1 MANLDLPAFHG
12 IIGRSPAMQ
21 ALFRG
26 IERVAPHDVSV
37 LIQGESGTGKELIA
51 RAVHR
56 LSRRRERPLQTVNAG
71 AFSRELLLSELF
83 GHERGAFTGAVT
95 RTAGLLA
102 AAHGGTLFLDEVAE
116 LPPEGQVALLR
127 FLQEGELRAVG
138 SRETRRVDV
147 RVIAATH
154 RDLPAMI
161 AAGTFR
167 EDLYYRLR
175 WMVLA
180 VPPLRERP
188 DDIPLLAEHFR
199 AQLSHRFDLAISG
212 FSARAL
218 ACLVDGPWPGNVREL
233 ETVIAQAL
241 LLRGAG
247 LVELE
252 DVAQPGKT
260 GAALAGHRPAP
271 GRIASDLDEELEW
284 PAREALRIAAARG
297 EVRRGDLTARCGVS
311 TESARRHLVRLVERG
326 LLRRTGGGRGGR
338 GVRYVLARGPVDH
351 GRARRRRPDDRSRN
365 TGGGNRKKPQRQER
379 S

>member
-1 MANLDLPAFHG
+1 MAHARGQDAAGRARLSGVGDASGQAELTRTMADPDLRAFHG

-21 ALFRG
+21 TLFRR

-154 RDLPAMI
+154 RDLRAMI

-175 WMVLA
+175 WVVLA

-199 AQLSHRFDLAISG
+199 AQLNHRFGLAISG
-212 FSARAL
+212 FSAQRAGMPGRRPV
-218 ACLVDGPWPGNVREL
+218 AGERARAGDGDRPG
-233 ETVIAQAL
+233 A
-241 LLRGAG
+241 
-247 LVELE
+247 
-252 DVAQPGKT
+252 
-260 GAALAGHRPAP
+260 PAP
-271 GRIASDLDEELEW
+271 RRRTWWSSRTW
-284 PAREALRIAAARG
+284 PSPARRG
-297 EVRRGDLTARCGVS
+297 RTWRFTSRRPGGSRPTSTRSSNGRRGKHCASRRRGARCG
-311 TESARRHLVRLVERG
+311 A
-326 LLRRTGGGRGGR
+326 
-338 GVRYVLARGPVDH
+338 AI
-351 GRARRRRPDDRSRN
+351 
-365 TGGGNRKKPQRQER
+365 
-379 S
+379 

>member
-1 MANLDLPAFHG
+1 
-12 IIGRSPAMQ
+12 MQ
-21 ALFRG
+21 ALFG
-26 IERVAPHDVSV
+26 QIGSVARHDVSV

-56 LSRRRERPLQTVNAG
+56 LSQRRDRPLQTVNAG

-127 FLQEGELRAVG
+127 FLQEGEVRAVG
-138 SRETRRVDV
+138 STETRRVDA

-154 RDLPAMI
+154 RALSAMI
-161 AAGTFR
+161 SAGTFR

-175 WMVLA
+175 WVVLA

-199 AQLSHRFDLAISG
+199 ARLNERFGLAISG

-218 ACLVDGPWPGNVREL
+218 ACLADGPWPGNVREL

-241 LLRGAG
+241 LLRGEG
-247 LVELE
+247 LVQLE
-252 DVAQPGKT
+252 DVAQPGGT
-260 GAALAGHRPAP
+260 GAGRAVHEPAP
-271 GRIASDLDEELEW
+271 TWVASEFDALDW
-284 PAREALRIAAARG
+284 PAQEALRIAAARG
-297 EVRRGDLTARCGVS
+297 EVRRSDLIARCGIS
-311 TESARRHLVRLVERG
+311 RESARKYFVGLVARK
-326 LLRRTGGGRGGR
+326 LLRRVGSGGR
-338 GVRYVLARGPVDH
+338 GVRYTLTRPRTDH
-351 GRARRRRPDDRSRN
+351 GRVGRGRSQDRKRN
-365 TGGGNRKKPQRQER
+365 AEEGKRKKAQRPR
-379 S
+379 PRA

>member
-1 MANLDLPAFHG
+1 MAGADLPSFHG
-12 IIGRSPAMQ
+12 IIGRSAAMQ
-21 ALFRG
+21 TLFG
-26 IERVAPHDVSV
+26 QIGSVARHDVSV

-56 LSRRRERPLQTVNAG
+56 LSRRRDRPLQTVNAG

-127 FLQEGELRAVG
+127 FLQEGEVRAVG
-138 SRETRRVDV
+138 STETRRVDV

-154 RDLPAMI
+154 RPLSALI

-175 WMVLA
+175 WVVLA

-199 AQLSHRFDLAISG
+199 ARLNERFGLAISG

-218 ACLVDGPWPGNVREL
+218 ACLADGPWPGNVREL

-241 LLRGAG
+241 LLRGEGVVQLEDLAKPGETGAG
-247 LVELE
+247 LAVHE
-252 DVAQPGKT
+252 
-260 GAALAGHRPAP
+260 PAP
-271 GRIASDLDEELEW
+271 KWIASDLDALEW
-284 PAREALRIAAARG
+284 PAQEALRIAAARG

-311 TESARRHLVRLVERG
+311 TESARKYLVGLAARG
-326 LLRRTGGGRGGR
+326 LLRRVGGGRGA
-338 GVRYVLARGPVDH
+338 RYVLARPPVDH
-351 GRARRRRPDDRSRN
+351 AQERRARPGTRKRNAEGGKRNKAQRGPRR
-365 TGGGNRKKPQRQER
+365 
-379 S
+379 

>member
-1 MANLDLPAFHG
+1 
-12 IIGRSPAMQ
+12 MQ

-252 DVAQPGKT
+252 DVAQPGET
-260 GAALAGHRPAP
+260 GAGLAVHEPAA
-271 GRIASDLDEELEW
+271 GRIASDLDEGLEW

-311 TESARRHLVRLVERG
+311 TESARRHLVMLVERG
-326 LLRRTGGGRGGR
+326 LLRRTGGGRG
-338 GVRYVLARGPVDH
+338 VRYVLARGQVDH
-351 GRARRRRPDDRSRN
+351 GRARRRHPDDRNRN
-365 TGGGNRKKPQRQER
+365 TRGGNRKKPQRQER